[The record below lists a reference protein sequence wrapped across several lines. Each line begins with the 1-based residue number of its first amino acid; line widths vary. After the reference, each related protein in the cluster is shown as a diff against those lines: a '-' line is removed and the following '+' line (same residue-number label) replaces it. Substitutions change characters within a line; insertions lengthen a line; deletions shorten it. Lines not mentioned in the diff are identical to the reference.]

1 MTLSELHFDNG
12 FKSRKLLIVLFSQI
26 LVTAIAFMA
35 CKIPELGPI
44 FNTFCGTIVSLAALY
59 IGGNSAL
66 KYITGKN
73 LAPEI
78 PGKDAP
84 TKQES

>member
-12 FKSRKLLIVLFSQI
+12 FKSRKLLIVLFSQT
-26 LVTAIAFMA
+26 LVTAVAFMVW
-35 CKIPELGPI
+35 KIPELNPI

-73 LAPEI
+73 LIPET
-78 PGKDAP
+78 P
-84 TKQES
+84 TKDTPAK